1 MLRKKV
7 ENGNFRV
14 HGVKSTGNPNNV
26 FLKKINVKVKKKD
39 SSQYWHNMTAARIF
53 LLSNEKN
60 HMFYKYFSNEF
71 KRRSK
76 ITQSPLKTI
85 SRL

>member
-1 MLRKKV
+1 
-7 ENGNFRV
+7 
-14 HGVKSTGNPNNV
+14 
-26 FLKKINVKVKKKD
+26 
-39 SSQYWHNMTAARIF
+39 MTAARIL
-53 LLSNEKN
+53 LLSDEKN
-60 HMFYKYFSNEF
+60 NMFYKYFSNEF